1 MAYAI
6 RPEGAHV
13 VVILTG
19 TPSPGEIHAMFQE
32 IRRRASEG
40 TPRALVELQV
50 QACLGAVET
59 LDVIQDLPRLGFPP
73 GYRIALLA
81 TAAFM
86 HASAEFAET
95 VALNRG
101 IPVRTFEERGAA
113 VSWLDA

>member
-1 MAYAI
+1 MAYAL

-13 VVILTG
+13 VVTLTG
-19 TPSPGEIHAMFQE
+19 LPTLGEIHAMFQE
-32 IRRRASEG
+32 IRHQPSNGA
-40 TPRALVELQV
+40 PRALVELRV

-73 GYRIALLA
+73 GYRIALLP

-95 VALNRG
+95 VAINRG

-113 VSWLDA
+113 LSWLDA